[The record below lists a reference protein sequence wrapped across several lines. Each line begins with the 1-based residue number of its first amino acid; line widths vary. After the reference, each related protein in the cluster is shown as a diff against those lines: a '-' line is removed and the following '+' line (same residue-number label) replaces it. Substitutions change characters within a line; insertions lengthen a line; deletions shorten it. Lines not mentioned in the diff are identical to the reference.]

1 MAAIVGPAPTT
12 QMRPTAGP
20 ARATEY
26 AHHSR
31 IRRLTK
37 KAQARH
43 CVAIARRDFK
53 EFTHTVEDHRH
64 LICFTCEHSFSYNLR
79 SSQTPK
85 LRTAPSSPATVSDRS
100 SKNAEDSSPP
110 PPPPIRRRF
119 GVCIED
125 AHTRTHTG
133 CGERQVNLRCS
144 QRGARTRYAAAPL
157 QEIRT
162 ALG

>member
-20 ARATEY
+20 ARATED

-43 CVAIARRDFK
+43 CVAIARHDFLK
-53 EFTHTVEDHRH
+53 NLLIPRTTG
-64 LICFTCEHSFSYNLR
+64 ICFTCEHSFSNNHR

-144 QRGARTRYAAAPL
+144 QRGARTRYASAPL

-162 ALG
+162 PLG